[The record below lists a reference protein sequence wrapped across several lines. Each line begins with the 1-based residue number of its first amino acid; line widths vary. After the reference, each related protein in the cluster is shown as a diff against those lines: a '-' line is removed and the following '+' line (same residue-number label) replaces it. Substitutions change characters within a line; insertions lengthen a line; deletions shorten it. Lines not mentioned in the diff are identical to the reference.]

1 MKKIILIILLLLPI
15 QVIALTYPSL
25 HYQNAIL
32 YDLTDE
38 KVLYELNSDEVSS
51 VASLTKIMT
60 TLVAIDNIE
69 TLDEK
74 VTYDSSMAD
83 LVRWDAS
90 VAGLKVGDQVT
101 YRDLLYASILPSGA
115 DATTALAITTSGSIS
130 SFVQKMNETAAKI
143 GMTNTHFANV
153 TGLDAEGHHSTA
165 RDILILLKYA
175 FQNPLFK
182 EIYTTKTYTLS
193 NNLTV
198 KSTISSNRLN
208 KDTSRILGS
217 KTGYTNDA
225 GRCISAYFTSSDHEF
240 LLVTLKAPSDNHYYH
255 ISDAL
260 ELITFIDNNYHH
272 QNIITKDQFIKR
284 IPVKNSK
291 TDSYTIISHDNITKY
306 LPDDYDKSLIKIEYT
321 GLEELSYKTKENTK
335 IGELKYYYD
344 DTQLSTKEVYLEKSL
359 EIDIIKVLLAHK
371 LIVFTCIIVIAFII
385 LSIIKTKK
393 ILKQKS
399 KI

>member
-1 MKKIILIILLLLPI
+1 MKKIILIIILLLPI

-38 KVLYELNSDEVSS
+38 STLYELNSDEIRS

-60 TLVAIDNIE
+60 TIVAIDNIKS
-69 TLDEK
+69 LDEK
-74 VTYDSSMAD
+74 VIYDSSMAE

-101 YRDLLYASILPSGA
+101 YQDLLYASILPSGA
-115 DATTALAITTSGSIS
+115 DATTALAISTCGSIS

-143 GMTNTHFANV
+143 GMTNTHFVNV
-153 TGLDAEGHHSTA
+153 TGLDAEGHYSTA
-165 RDILILLKYA
+165 RDILTLLKYA
-175 FQNPLFK
+175 FENPLFK
-182 EIYTTKTYTLS
+182 KIYTTKTYTLS

-198 KSTISSNRLN
+198 KSTIFNNRLN

-217 KTGYTNDA
+217 KTGFTNDA

-240 LLVTLKAPSDNHYYH
+240 LLVTLKAPSDNQYYH

-272 QNIITKDQFIKR
+272 QNIIEKDQLIKR
-284 IPVKNSK
+284 IPVKNSQ

-306 LPDDYDKSLIKIEYT
+306 LPDDYDKSLIKIEYS
-321 GLEELSYKTKENTK
+321 GLEELSYKNKENTK

-344 DTQLSTKEVYLEKSL
+344 NTHLSTKEIYLETTLK
-359 EIDIIKVLLAHK
+359 IDLIKILLAHK
-371 LIVFTCIIVIAFII
+371 FIVLLIIIIIFFII
-385 LSIIKTKK
+385 LSLVKTKK
-393 ILKQKS
+393 ILTQKS